1 MDRWLFH
8 FRHYRL
14 AVFTCIPVGMTR
26 DYRNTAIAALAAL
39 LLTLMV
45 LMFVARNPW
54 MLVGVAA
61 VLWAIAAIVRAIN
74 GTPDPD
80 HAARHRGHRNKDDNT
95 HDHQDHQ
102 DHDPQDED
110 GAVNQPDSGCR

>member
-1 MDRWLFH
+1 M
-8 FRHYRL
+8 
-14 AVFTCIPVGMTR
+14 GMAR
-26 DYRNTAIAALAAL
+26 DYRSTALVALTAL

-74 GTPDPD
+74 GTPGPD
-80 HAARHRGHRNKDDNT
+80 HAARLRSRN
-95 HDHQDHQ
+95 
-102 DHDPQDED
+102 
-110 GAVNQPDSGCR
+110 R

>member
-1 MDRWLFH
+1 VIHAKWIAGSFH

-14 AVFTCIPVGMTR
+14 AGFTCIPVGMTR

-39 LLTLMV
+39 LLTLIV

-80 HAARHRGHRNKDDNT
+80 HAARHRGH
-95 HDHQDHQ
+95 HH
-102 DHDPQDED
+102 QDED